1 MTPATKVYILR
12 GILGLIASTI
22 CVALNLTGSLGLA
35 VGIFLY
41 GLSFPIMKH
50 VLKLTPSDFRGP
62 EEIYFNGL
70 APFLALWIIPWVILY
85 NFLYAPTP

>member
-1 MTPATKVYILR
+1 MTPATKVYLLR

-22 CVALNLTGSLGLA
+22 CIALNLTGTLGLA

-41 GLSFPIMKH
+41 GFSFPIMKH
-50 VLKLTPSDFRGP
+50 VMKLSELDFKGP

-70 APFLALWIIPWVILY
+70 APFLALWIIPWVIIY
-85 NFLYAPTP
+85 NFLYAAKP